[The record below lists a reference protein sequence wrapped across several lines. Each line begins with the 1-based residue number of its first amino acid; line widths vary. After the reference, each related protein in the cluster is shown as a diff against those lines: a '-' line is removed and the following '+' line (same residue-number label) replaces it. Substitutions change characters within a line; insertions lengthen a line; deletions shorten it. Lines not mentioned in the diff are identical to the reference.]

1 MTRIKCCGMT
11 RVEDALLAAQLGA
24 DAIGLVFTARSRRQV
39 SLQQA
44 RAIRRALPPFVDAVA
59 LFMDDEAAFVAD
71 VIAALQPDLLQFHG
85 SEPDAWCAQFGRR
98 YLKAIAMGEGA
109 GALPR
114 LRDYPGAAALLLDGH
129 AAGEAGGSG
138 KAFDT
143 HRDKPPMV
151 RRPRTRIEWVTS
163 FLILTV
169 GWFPPGREAPQGS
182 RPAEHVDRKYAEQH
196 FREGL
201 ERFNRIA
208 PALLVSRPRDLF
220 VKHPRL
226 GDLTLPEWMR
236 FHLVHDRHHAQ
247 QIRARS
253 AA

>member
-24 DAIGLVFTARSRRQV
+24 DAIGLVFTARSKRRV
-39 SLQQA
+39 SLEQA
-44 RAIRRALPPFVDAVA
+44 RAIRQALPPFVDAVA

-71 VIAALQPDLLQFHG
+71 VIAAVQPDLLQFHG

-138 KAFDT
+138 KAFDWSL
-143 HRDKPPMV
+143 M
-151 RRPRTRIEWVTS
+151 
-163 FLILTV
+163 
-169 GWFPPGREAPQGS
+169 
-182 RPAEHVDRKYAEQH
+182 
-196 FREGL
+196 
-201 ERFNRIA
+201 
-208 PALLVSRPRDLF
+208 PRDLAQP
-220 VKHPRL
+220 VIL
-226 GDLTLPEWMR
+226 AGGL
-236 FHLVHDRHHAQ
+236 HADNVGAA
-247 QIRARS
+247 IRAARPWAVDVASGVES
-253 AA
+253 APGIKDAAKLAAFVAAVRAADRESASPDC